1 MRRILPLFIF
11 IAVFFYV
18 SPVFAVDRAS
28 QYRDSYETYRKAY
41 DSYVSAKSQYLAFK
55 SLTAQTALL
64 DSSKLFMTSRS
75 DVIALHFTFLSEKL
89 GENHGYTT
97 TEQAKAFAYI
107 NQVPALLKQYNQNV
121 STATSLDHL
130 LPLNE
135 SFRQTH
141 ATYQLRSRVSILHY
155 RTSLDSQLASASAR
169 INENLKKKIAKYK
182 EEGKQTSR
190 LETWTQEVDR
200 RIITVNNTINSV
212 KGIIFAPEVYS
223 NNIDDAETFVNSSDE
238 TLKQI
243 NQFFSEI
250 ITGMKEVHGQRP

>member
-11 IAVFFYV
+11 IAVFSYV
-18 SPVFAVDRAS
+18 FPVFGADRAT
-28 QYRDSYETYRKAY
+28 QYRESYETYRKAY
-41 DSYVSAKSQYLAFK
+41 NSYVSAKSQYLAFK

-64 DSSKLFMTSRS
+64 DSSKSFMTSRS

-89 GENHGYTT
+89 RENSGYTAS
-97 TEQAKAFAYI
+97 EQTKALAYI
-107 NQVPALLKQYNQNV
+107 NQVPTLLKQYNQNV
-121 STATSLDHL
+121 STATSLDQL

-141 ATYQLRSRVSILHY
+141 TTYEFQSRVSVLHY
-155 RTSLDSQLASASAR
+155 RTSLDSQLASSAAR
-169 INENLKKKIAKYK
+169 INENLKKKVAKYK
-182 EEGKQTSR
+182 EEGKQTTR

-200 RIITVNNTINSV
+200 RIATVNGSLIAV
-212 KGIIFAPEVYS
+212 KDIIFSAEVNS
-223 NNIDDAETFVNSSDE
+223 SKIDDAEKLVNSSDE

-250 ITGMKEVHGQRP
+250 IAGMKEIYGQRP